1 MVSKIVLAL
10 CVLVAV
16 ASAVPAAGGPG
27 GWPAAGGWGAGGWG
41 APAAPGVGA
50 GGWAPAANP
59 FIPPWIA
66 SAPWFPVFSPCAAVG
81 TTCLDCN
88 TKVICTKIGALQRAC
103 TDPTLP
109 YCNLGNCTATPS
121 AECAP
126 VAVPAAV

>member
-10 CVLVAV
+10 CVLGAV

-27 GWPAAGGWGAGGWG
+27 GWPAASGWG
-41 APAAPGVGA
+41 APAAPGWGA

-66 SAPWFPVFSPCAAVG
+66 SAPWFPVFTPCAAVG
-81 TTCLDCN
+81 STCLDCK
-88 TKVICTKIGALQRAC
+88 TKVVCTKIGAIQRAC
-103 TDPTLP
+103 NDPTMP
-109 YCNLGNCTATPS
+109 YCSLGNCTATPS

-126 VAVPAAV
+126 VSAVPATV